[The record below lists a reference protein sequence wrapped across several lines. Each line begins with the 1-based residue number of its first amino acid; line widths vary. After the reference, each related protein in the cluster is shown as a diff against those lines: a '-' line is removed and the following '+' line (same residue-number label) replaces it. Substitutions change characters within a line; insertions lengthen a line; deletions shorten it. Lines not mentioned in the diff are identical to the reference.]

1 MACGQQW
8 FCIGSF
14 WFSQVLKVPSALFPV
29 VFQQLQQFRLSGF
42 SPVLT
47 VSLASSGKLIAFGK
61 VKRLTRLQKAHWI
74 NCSNVYQWGYI
85 FDLSDST
92 YYLNK
97 KKLHCTLPCIVTPPQ
112 AGFSMCPCPQQ
123 HKRDFFRNR
132 PKLIVTAARQKP
144 RAGFRDAAWWRKQL
158 LSQRRLRFTPRRATS
173 CAANAKQRR
182 LWWAAAQEMKWEVG
196 SKVHLENMKKKLNK
210 RKIRKS
216 WEKICFH
223 SCWRQSSY

>member
-47 VSLASSGKLIAFGK
+47 VRLASSGKLIAFGK

-97 KKLHCTLPCIVTPPQ
+97 KKMTLHFTLY
-112 AGFSMCPCPQQ
+112 
-123 HKRDFFRNR
+123 RY
-132 PKLIVTAARQKP
+132 TAAGWLLHVSLPSTTQARFFSKPTKIDRDGCETKTASWVQGRGLVKEAATFAKTSPFHTQEGNELHRQRK
-144 RAGFRDAAWWRKQL
+144 ATAAMMG
-158 LSQRRLRFTPRRATS
+158 SSTG
-173 CAANAKQRR
+173 N
-182 LWWAAAQEMKWEVG
+182 EV
-196 SKVHLENMKKKLNK
+196 
-210 RKIRKS
+210 RS
-216 WEKICFH
+216 WK
-223 SCWRQSSY
+223 